1 MSFIKELREWR
12 SDRNITDSNTKVYVS
27 NIIEELLEIYF
38 KNKRLIKFL
47 QFLIMIIFSIKKPIS
62 RLNTLDAILDI
73 SVFSTNKVELM
84 GYDMDKAMN
93 EVVKEISSRVQD
105 PIQKEE
111 WSKSGAVGKW
121 QKSERDEHKKLW
133 YKADFDKAKI

>member
-62 RLNTLDAILDI
+62 RLNTLDAIQDVE
-73 SVFSTNKVELM
+73 VFSINETELM
-84 GYDMDKAMN
+84 GYNNDIALS
-93 EVVKEISSRVQD
+93 EVVKEISSREQC
-105 PIQKEE
+105 PNQKEQ
-111 WSKSGAVGKW
+111 WLKYGAVGKW
-121 QKSERDEHKKLW
+121 QKNKNQDKNTL
-133 YKADFDKAKI
+133 YQADFDKAKI

>member
-1 MSFIKELREWR
+1 MYR
-12 SDRNITDSNTKVYVS
+12 
-27 NIIEELLEIYF
+27 IYF

-62 RLNTLDAILDI
+62 KLNTLDAILDI
-73 SVFSTNKVELM
+73 SVFSTNEAELM

-121 QKSERDEHKKLW
+121 QKDLNQNEDTL
-133 YKADFDKAKI
+133 YKADFYKAKI